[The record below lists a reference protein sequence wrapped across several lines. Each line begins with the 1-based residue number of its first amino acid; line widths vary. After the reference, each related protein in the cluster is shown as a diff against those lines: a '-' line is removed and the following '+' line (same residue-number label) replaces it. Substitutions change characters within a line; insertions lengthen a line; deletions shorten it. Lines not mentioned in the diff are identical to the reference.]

1 MLPTEAQRRSVVMSC
16 FQPTFAEYYQ
26 VCLDLS
32 CSLVAIRKEHILV
45 HVRGQ
50 REAFLRSSFSQQG
63 HYRRRTW
70 VPMESPVP
78 DIWETERGGEWW
90 IFRKNAFTC
99 KEIKVVLSFKKLLF
113 RVSALGRRMFGSQ
126 WRSLSH
132 PPRFW
137 IIIQNKATRLWWKKI
152 VNFKINYQIVNHM
165 EWW

>member
-45 HVRGQ
+45 HVRGPK
-50 REAFLRSSFSQQG
+50 EAFLRSSFSQQG

-90 IFRKNAFTC
+90 IFRKNAFAC
-99 KEIKVVLSFKKLLF
+99 KEIKVVLSFKNCFLGFQLWGWGC
-113 RVSALGRRMFGSQ
+113 SAHSWDPCPIRPGSE
-126 WRSLSH
+126 LSFK
-132 PPRFW
+132 PKQRDYD
-137 IIIQNKATRLWWKKI
+137 KKI
-152 VNFKINYQIVNHM
+152 CQF
-165 EWW
+165 